1 MFRIIFRV
9 ALILCLLGAPV
20 VMTSCVREHT
30 EIETHEEVLSKE
42 SRTIVT
48 GDGE

>member
-9 ALILCLLGAPV
+9 ALVLCLFAAPV
-20 VMTSCVREHT
+20 VITSCARERT

-48 GDGE
+48 GDNE